1 MTKQCPKCGQSFAD
15 QNLNFCLN
23 DGELLMYAD
32 DRSAP
37 QFSDEPP
44 PTKFAGD
51 DSPPT
56 LMMKDPRVTD
66 PIGWAGTSSP
76 PVQYQGQQIVTPP
89 GHQPVQYANYA
100 GYTSPNQ
107 VMGILSLIMG
117 LSSITVGWCCY
128 TGMLLGPAAI
138 ILGVITLIQHK
149 GDPMRY
155 GGKGLGIAGII
166 LGGLYLVGI
175 ILFILLYGLANFLSM
190 ASYQ

>member
-1 MTKQCPKCGQSFAD
+1 MTKRCPKCGQSFAD
-15 QNLNFCLN
+15 PNLNFCLN

-32 DRSAP
+32 DRSGP
-37 QFSDEPP
+37 QFADEPP

-56 LMMKDPRVTD
+56 LMMDSSRTTN
-66 PIGWAGTSSP
+66 PIGWASTSSP
-76 PVQYQGQQIVTPP
+76 PAPYQGQQIITPP
-89 GHQPVQYANYA
+89 GHHPVQYANVGNYS
-100 GYTSPNQ
+100 SPNQ

-138 ILGVITLIQHK
+138 ILGAITLFQHK
-149 GDPMRY
+149 NDPMRY

-166 LGGLYLVGI
+166 LGALYLVGI
-175 ILFILLYGLANFLSM
+175 ILVILLYGLANLLPAIS
-190 ASYQ
+190 